1 VLEFLKLLK
10 LASLESFR
18 RLAVTA
24 SEAELR
30 AAATE
35 HKTQY
40 NIMHMLVD
48 LPTFV
53 KEYKENFQIQQERTD
68 TKIHAMSKSVEGG
81 AL

>member
-18 RLAVTA
+18 RLSVTA

-40 NIMHMLVD
+40 NIMYMLVD
-48 LPTFV
+48 LPTMV
-53 KEYKENFQIQQERTD
+53 KEYQENFQAQQERVG
-68 TKIHAMSKSVEGG
+68 TKLHAMNKSVEGG